1 MSSKAALG
9 MAVVAAAT
17 LVSSCTTTSEGPATV
32 PDRPSATGTAAAATT
47 VAIRIA
53 SGAVTPTN
61 SRTDATVGQPIL
73 LLVDSDAADEL
84 HVHADPA
91 HTFTVEPR
99 AGQEFRFTISVPGQV
114 EVELHHAGKTVT
126 TLQVRP

>member
-1 MSSKAALG
+1 MKAQCALG
-9 MAVVAAAT
+9 LVAVAAIA
-17 LVSSCTTTSEGPATV
+17 SACSTTSESPPPTTGS
-32 PDRPSATGTAAAATT
+32 PSAAAPAETF

-61 SRTDATVGQPIL
+61 SRTEAQVGQPIVL
-73 LLVDSDAADEL
+73 KVDSDAPDEL
-84 HVHADPA
+84 HVHADPP

-99 AGQEFRFTISVPGQV
+99 AGQEFRFTVAIPGQV
-114 EVELHHAGKTVT
+114 EVELHDAGKTVT